1 VSFYYVL
8 NKETHCN
15 DNDSNRIE
23 AIVAEVSN
31 TPWNEMKC
39 YVLHPRS
46 KDVDIVRVIP
56 GGRSTA
62 PKVTSPSTAVPHEE
76 STATATARNV
86 NVNDNKRNP
95 DSINYIF
102 NKTFHVSPFMELD
115 YIYDWTFWDPTG
127 SRIRVSA
134 TMIKKNTPL
143 PPDDRTKTPTV
154 SHSPATTTTITTTSK
169 KDKHFNAY
177 FDVHRRRFT
186 PLHLGYQLLRLPAYC
201 LVVQIWIHIEA
212 ARLLLKGVV
221 FIPHPEGAETRAS
234 RVIGKV
240 MEPVFR
246 GMDWLSGTGGGG
258 GGVVVEGEDGDDK
271 KQ

>member
-1 VSFYYVL
+1 MLIPTFSKDQKIFLLTHLCYFGYCFNPVSFYYVL

-76 STATATARNV
+76 STATATARKV
-86 NVNDNKRNP
+86 NVNDNKCNP
-95 DSINYIF
+95 DPINYIF

-127 SRIRVSA
+127 SCIRVSA

-143 PPDDRTKTPTV
+143 PPPPSPQPPKKTNTSMPISTCTGDASRPYTSSTRSSASRRTA
-154 SHSPATTTTITTTSK
+154 SSYRYGSIS
-169 KDKHFNAY
+169 
-177 FDVHRRRFT
+177 RRR
-186 PLHLGYQLLRLPAYC
+186 GC
-201 LVVQIWIHIEA
+201 C
-212 ARLLLKGVV
+212 
-221 FIPHPEGAETRAS
+221 
-234 RVIGKV
+234 
-240 MEPVFR
+240 
-246 GMDWLSGTGGGG
+246 
-258 GGVVVEGEDGDDK
+258 
-271 KQ
+271 